1 MSHTEIHPPTVQET
15 TPKETY
21 SNKFSLNSISTMR
34 NSCPVLS
41 PSFALNK
48 SSSLATGTATSTIC
62 PKASPSLLVPLSRI
76 VISFVNTGFTSKWT
90 YPRLLSVSPLKSIL
104 YPHKFPADSCA
115 YAIRST
121 SDRLHPHVRHVPT
134 DRLSM
139 QYPLSRH
146 SAIHSVHYHQS
157 C

>member
-15 TPKETY
+15 NPKETY

-48 SSSLATGTATSTIC
+48 SSSLAPGAATSTIC

-90 YPRLLSVSPLKSIL
+90 YPRLLSVSPLQFNSL
-104 YPHKFPADSCA
+104 P
-115 YAIRST
+115 